1 MSLLI
6 GIFLA
11 MPKLLGNVLD
21 QYSNKSSNNSSTLS
35 SRGFYAVVLG
45 GGLASWLRTVS
56 LNRVQQNLECELR
69 KHVFETQLLSPTK
82 DPAEVSTIWQQDIPK
97 VAQAM
102 TTTFANVLRSSCSCF
117 FAIYNMIQ
125 LDASLVCY
133 SATLVPMVGAAA
145 MILQKAIEKQIKQHR
160 QAIEDLFVHADE
172 RLHNVELI
180 QLSCR
185 GQHEIDTFQKQQQI
199 LAQHGKSVAWKKGG
213 LMGFLFA
220 SSATAFCALFR
231 AGGKSVSSGKITQ
244 GQLSS
249 FATYTFLLGLGT
261 SGLIKAMTEWK
272 QAINVA
278 APNIF
283 LPQALNS
290 ENEDKEETKKEQ
302 SLDVS
307 QVKAIQLH
315 SVTFSYNSDDVEK
328 ETIKDI
334 SFSLSRG
341 KIVALVGENGSGKTT
356 IARLLASLHKP
367 KQGTIQVELMNGTK
381 SPLIQFTRNE
391 QSKLVQ
397 VVTQRPAL
405 LNMSIEE
412 NIKYSND
419 NVTDDEVKKA
429 MEKVQLPYDDR
440 LKVVG
445 RNGDKL
451 SGGQRQR
458 VALARAFC
466 TEPFCIVLD
475 EPTSAMDVHGE
486 ESFQTALQS
495 MTNKE
500 TKDNISILLISHK
513 ISTLQLADEILVL
526 GGDGKITQRFNQEDF
541 QKHNS
546 NNNGNSFLSEII
558 NSTI

>member
-1 MSLLI
+1 M
-6 GIFLA
+6 
-11 MPKLLGNVLD
+11 LD
-21 QYSNKSSNNSSTLS
+21 QYSKKASSSSSSTMS
-35 SRGFYAVVLG
+35 GNGFYAVVLG
-45 GGLASWLRTVS
+45 GGLASWLRTVC
-56 LNRVQQNLECELR
+56 LNRVQQDLECELR
-69 KHVFETQLLSPTK
+69 KHVFETQLLTPTK
-82 DPAEVSTIWQQDIPK
+82 DPAQVSTIWQQDIPK
-97 VAQAM
+97 VSQAM

-125 LDASLVCY
+125 LDASLVRY
-133 SATLVPMVGAAA
+133 SATLVPMVGATA
-145 MILQKAIEKQIKQHR
+145 MVLQKAIEKQIKQHR

-180 QLSCR
+180 QLACR
-185 GQHEIDTFQKQQQI
+185 GEHEIDTFEKQQQI

-220 SSATAFCALFR
+220 ASATAFCALFR
-231 AGGKSVSSGKITQ
+231 AGGKSVSSGKITH

-272 QAINVA
+272 QAMNIA

-283 LPQALNS
+283 LPQAALSSNEEDKDEA
-290 ENEDKEETKKEQ
+290 ENEQ
-302 SLDVS
+302 NLDVS
-307 QVKAIQLH
+307 QVKAIQLQN
-315 SVTFSYNSDDVEK
+315 VTFSYDDVEK
-328 ETIKDI
+328 ATINNI

-341 KIVALVGENGSGKTT
+341 KIVALVGGNGSGKTT
-356 IARLLASLHKP
+356 IARLLASLHTP
-367 KQGTIQVELMNGTK
+367 KQGAIQVEFMNGTE
-381 SPLIQFTRNE
+381 SPLTQFTRNE

-397 VVTQRPAL
+397 VVSQRPAL

-412 NIKYSND
+412 NIKYSNND
-419 NVTDDEVKKA
+419 NVTHDEIKIA
-429 MEKVQLPYDDR
+429 MEKVQMSYDDR
-440 LKVVG
+440 QRVVG

-495 MTNKE
+495 MMKKKNL
-500 TKDNISILLISHK
+500 DNISVLLISHK
-513 ISTLQLADEILVL
+513 VSTLQLADEVLVL
-526 GGDGKITQRFNQEDF
+526 GGNGKITQRFNQEEF

-546 NNNGNSFLSEII
+546 SNNGNSFLSEII
-558 NSTI
+558 NSNI